1 MREISS
7 VVCFLIAT
15 LLSTACWADYNYPI
29 DNALAATVIGTPK
42 EFVADLPAD
51 IPREEKS
58 LVVFPDREYPDF
70 IPRAKL
76 HYTLVAQDHAA
87 PLIFSIAGTG
97 GSHRGAK
104 MQMIEKAFYQAGFH
118 VVSLSSPTYA
128 NFIVT
133 ASTTSIPGHIVEDS
147 ADLYNVMEL
156 IKGQVHDDVEVT
168 DFHITGYSL
177 GGAQAAF
184 ISMLDEKRKVF
195 NFKKVLMINPPVSLY
210 SSASILDDMLANNIP
225 GGPEHFNSFYNSLID
240 DFSKEYNRQEN
251 LDFNDDFLYRIY
263 QRKNGNIDPSRV
275 AAIIGLGFRISSS
288 NLIFTSDVMTN
299 GGYIL
304 PKNHLLRARESTTG
318 YAKVAGRTTFM
329 DYYNDRLAPF
339 FLAKYSGMTD
349 KELRHQLSLES
360 ISSYLSSTDKIA
372 VIHNVDDIILAPGEI
387 DFFRN
392 TFTTRAHIY
401 PKGGHC
407 GNMAYKDNVDYMIN
421 YFKN

>member
-1 MREISS
+1 MSII
-7 VVCFLIAT
+7 VGFLIAT
-15 LLSTACWADYNYPI
+15 VLSTACWADYNYPI
-29 DNALAATVIGTPK
+29 DNALAATIIGTPK
-42 EFVADLPAD
+42 EFIADLPAD

-58 LVVFPDREYPDF
+58 LIVFPDRELPDF
-70 IPRAKL
+70 VPRAEL

-156 IKGQVHDDVEVT
+156 IEDQVHHDIEIT

-184 ISMLDEKRKVF
+184 ISLLDEKRKVF

-210 SSASILDDMLANNIP
+210 NSAVILDDMLANNIP
-225 GGPEHFNSFYNSLID
+225 GGPGHFNSFYNNLVE

-263 QRKNGNIDPSRV
+263 QRKHGKIDPSRS
-275 AAIIGLGFRISSS
+275 AAIIGFGFRISSS

-304 PKNHLLRARESTTG
+304 PKNHQLRVRESTTG
-318 YAKVAGRTTFM
+318 YAKVASRTTFI
-329 DYYNDRLAPF
+329 DYYNDRFAPF
-339 FLAKYSGMTD
+339 FLAKYSGLTD
-349 KELRHQLSLES
+349 KALRHQLSLES
-360 ISSYLSSTDKIA
+360 ISNYLSSTEKIA
-372 VIHNVDDIILAPGEI
+372 VVHNVDDIILAPGEI

-392 TFTTRAHIY
+392 AFTTRAHIY

-407 GNMAYKDNVDYMIN
+407 GNMAYKDNVDYMVN
-421 YFKN
+421 FFKD

>member
-1 MREISS
+1 MRTISTI
-7 VVCFLIAT
+7 VGFFIAAVI
-15 LLSTACWADYNYPI
+15 STACWADYNYPI
-29 DNALAATVIGTPK
+29 DNALAATIIGTPK
-42 EFVADLPAD
+42 EFIADLPAD

-58 LVVFPDREYPDF
+58 LIVFPDREYPEF
-70 IPRAKL
+70 VPRAEL

-156 IKGQVHDDVEVT
+156 IEDQVHQDIEIT

-177 GGAQAAF
+177 GASQAAF
-184 ISMLDEKRKVF
+184 VSLLDEKRKVF

-210 SSASILDDMLANNIP
+210 SSASILDEMLANNIP
-225 GGPEHFNSFYNSLID
+225 GGPDHFNSFYNSLID
-240 DFSKEYNRQEN
+240 GFSKEYNRQEN
-251 LDFNDDFLYRIY
+251 LDFNDDFLYRVY
-263 QRKNGNIDPSRV
+263 KRNNEKMDPSRL

-304 PKNHLLRARESTTG
+304 PKNHQLKPRESTTG
-318 YAKVAGRTTFM
+318 YFKVAGRTTFL
-329 DYYNDRLAPF
+329 DYYNDRF
-339 FLAKYSGMTD
+339 
-349 KELRHQLSLES
+349 
-360 ISSYLSSTDKIA
+360 LSSTDKIA

-401 PKGGHC
+401 SKGGHC